1 MYQAEHKQKELNM
14 QKNSIIVLVL
24 LVFSLAGCSSTPT
37 EEKNTQVS
45 SMTAQELFD
54 DAKSSMR
61 TGNFARAI
69 ELLEEIDTR
78 YPFGRIS
85 EQAKLELVYAYFK
98 KGDFESGQA
107 LADRFLRQHPQHENA
122 DYVYYMK
129 GVMHYESEVGLFKEF
144 FNADVSKRDTTSIKA
159 AFDNFKA
166 LVEVYPESKYAPDAR
181 QRMIQIRN
189 MLADYELHVARY
201 YMQRDTYIAAANR
214 AKYIVENFPKTPA
227 VPSAL
232 EILINSYNILELPE
246 IAEEYRKVLLL
257 NYPDYKLAEF

>member
-1 MYQAEHKQKELNM
+1 M
-14 QKNSIIVLVL
+14 QKHSILIIALL
-24 LVFSLAGCSSTPT
+24 LVSLTGCSSTPKNDIP
-37 EEKNTQVS
+37 KNTNIS
-45 SMTAQELFD
+45 KMSAQELFD
-54 DAKSSMR
+54 GAKNSMR
-61 TGNFARAI
+61 SSNFTRAI

-78 YPFGRIS
+78 YPFGRTS
-85 EQAKLELVYAYFK
+85 EQAKLELIYAYFK
-98 KGDFESGQA
+98 KADYESGQA

-129 GVMHYESEVGLFKEF
+129 GVMHYEQEVGAFKEVF
-144 FNADVSKRDTTSIKA
+144 TADIETRDTTNIKA

-189 MLADYELHVARY
+189 LLANYELHVARY
-201 YMQRDTYIAAANR
+201 YMKRDTYIAAANR

-227 VPSAL
+227 VPGAL
-232 EILINSYNILELPE
+232 EILINSYKILELPE